1 MLKFY
6 LFFESKISMI
16 LFSFVF
22 FYSFIW
28 EGWEGIIFYL
38 HNFYVSEVNFFFNIK
53 EDQNPLPDELN
64 FYGSFNQ

>member
-1 MLKFY
+1 
-6 LFFESKISMI
+6 MI

-28 EGWEGIIFYL
+28 GGWEGIIFYL